1 MDLIPKKGEKLKEVF
16 ESKVESQKLFEV
28 LKIVQNL
35 THHKILKK

>member
-1 MDLIPKKGEKLKEVF
+1 MKNEFVFEKKVEKLKVVF

-35 THHKILKK
+35 TKM

>member
-1 MDLIPKKGEKLKEVF
+1 MKNEFVFEKKVEKLKVVF

-35 THHKILKK
+35 TKI